1 MRRHARDMRENAVCS
16 VMTCGLCADVFEN
29 WANAG
34 TKAARVGKINPTEV
48 VIHPQTRSDVQLTCS
63 NHADDVLD
71 FAAAGR

>member
-1 MRRHARDMRENAVCS
+1 MRRQARDMRENAVGS
-16 VMTCGLCADVFEN
+16 VMTCGLCADAFES

-34 TKAARVGKINPTEV
+34 VKAARIGKVNPTEG

>member
-1 MRRHARDMRENAVCS
+1 MQFAAV
-16 VMTCGLCADVFEN
+16 TCGLCAGVFEN

-34 TKAARVGKINPTEV
+34 TKAARIGKVNSTEG